1 MARER
6 ERPHLEIR
14 LADWARRPATA
25 AAVRVSAWRRLPPP
39 HMPSYHVMSRYG
51 DWCGRDGA
59 WLTEV
64 ELRRHVAACCER
76 ARSAQVDDLP
86 ACEAAAT
93 GVPALLAAAQQEA
106 KMLLL
111 TLYMAVHDNER
122 VGCRPR

>member
-1 MARER
+1 
-6 ERPHLEIR
+6 
-14 LADWARRPATA
+14 
-25 AAVRVSAWRRLPPP
+25 
-39 HMPSYHVMSRYG
+39 MPSYHVMSRYG

-122 VGCRPR
+122 VVDPGERNQNALYPLTPILTLSFFPRREGLVELKGVYSRNT